1 MNQKEMDALL
11 HELRCRDEYA
21 LNSSGEQFAL
31 RELWE
36 DLPQEREALKTLW
49 GPLFPDDLAGV
60 LVLAFGAGTGFAIL
74 NMPLSQAE
82 YERWDAASHAIDVVS
97 SQRRRRLSF
106 DWISRGNLASASFL
120 FVAW

>member
-1 MNQKEMDALL
+1 MTDTEMNALL
-11 HELRCRDEYA
+11 HELRCRDEYC
-21 LNSSGEQFAL
+21 LQSSGEQYIL

-49 GPLFPDDLAGV
+49 GPLFTDDLAGV

-106 DWISRGNLASASFL
+106 DWISRGNLASASL
-120 FVAW
+120 RITP

>member
-1 MNQKEMDALL
+1 MTDTEMNALL
-11 HELRCRDEYA
+11 HELRCRDEYC
-21 LNSSGEQFAL
+21 LQSSGQQYIL

-106 DWISRGNLASASFL
+106 DWISRGNLASASL
-120 FVAW
+120 RITP

>member
-1 MNQKEMDALL
+1 MTDKEMNALL

-49 GPLFPDDLAGV
+49 GPMFPDDLAGV
-60 LVLAFGAGTGFAIL
+60 LVVAFGHATGNAIL

-82 YERWDAASHAIDVVS
+82 FERWDAASQAIDGMRVTD
-97 SQRRRRLSF
+97 LE
-106 DWISRGNLASASFL
+106 DE
-120 FVAW
+120 

>member
-1 MNQKEMDALL
+1 MTDKEMNVLL

-36 DLPQEREALKTLW
+36 DLPHEREALQALW
-49 GPLFPDDLAGV
+49 GPMFPDDLAGA
-60 LVLAFGAGTGFAIL
+60 LVVAFGAGTGYAIL

-82 YERWDAASHAIDVVS
+82 YERWDAASVAIDGM
-97 SQRRRRLSF
+97 RLTEPE
-106 DWISRGNLASASFL
+106 DD
-120 FVAW
+120 

>member
-1 MNQKEMDALL
+1 MDQAKLDALL

-21 LNSSGEQFAL
+21 LNSSGEQFVL

-49 GPLFPDDLAGV
+49 GSMFPDDLAGV
-60 LVLAFGAGTGFAIL
+60 LVVAFGAGTGYAIL

-82 YERWDAASHAIDVVS
+82 YERWDAASVAIDGM
-97 SQRRRRLSF
+97 RLTEPE
-106 DWISRGNLASASFL
+106 DD
-120 FVAW
+120 